1 MRTIEE
7 LAYGV
12 LFPVLKFL
20 VRGGKAL
27 LFGEIGEGYRIAV
40 MSPERRATRSCVE
53 PVSNNRRARPSPA
66 PNIVRLFP
74 DGYVSYE

>member
-20 VRGGKAL
+20 DRGGKAL
-27 LFGEIGEGYRIAV
+27 LFGDIGEGHRIGV
-40 MSPERRATRSCVE
+40 MSPERRAAESSAEHRS
-53 PVSNNRRARPSPA
+53 
-66 PNIVRLFP
+66 IVPR
-74 DGYVSYE
+74 